1 MKQLLII
8 AMLAFGMSATAQTTT
23 QKDSLINCE
32 HFQTKVKF
40 AVQDVS
46 DSLRTA
52 DVPAEVKQ
60 YAHNATIEVNN
71 QYYYMPFVSKIV
83 RRYPALDCTSA
94 DLRQWVAE
102 VYQEIAIK
110 PGN

>member
-1 MKQLLII
+1 MI
-8 AMLAFGMSATAQTTT
+8 AFGMSATAQTTT

-46 DSLRTA
+46 DSLLKQKEN
-52 DVPAEVKQ
+52 VPYAIRDYAYNATTEVKNP
-60 YAHNATIEVNN
+60 H
-71 QYYYMPFVSKIV
+71 YYMPFVSKIV

-110 PGN
+110 PEP

>member
-1 MKQLLII
+1 MKKAII
-8 AMLAFGMSATAQTTT
+8 LAMLAFGMNATAQTTS
-23 QKDSLINCE
+23 QKDSLINCPQ
-32 HFQTKVKF
+32 FQTKVKF

-52 DVPAEVKQ
+52 DVPDQVKQ
-60 YAHNATIEVNN
+60 YAHNATIEVDNS
-71 QYYYMPFVSKIV
+71 YYYKPFISKIV

-102 VYQEIAIK
+102 VYEEVAVK
-110 PGN
+110 P

>member
-1 MKQLLII
+1 MKHLLII
-8 AMLAFGMSATAQTTT
+8 AMLAFGMSATAQTTI

-46 DSLRTA
+46 DSLLA
-52 DVPAEVKQ
+52 EDVSAEVKQ
-60 YAHNATIEVNN
+60 YAYNATTEVNN
-71 QYYYMPFVSKIV
+71 PHYYMPFVSKIV

-102 VYQEIAIK
+102 VYEEIAIK